1 MKKLLFLVLII
12 VFVFLVAHSIYR
24 FNLYFE
30 IKNSKIEHLNEDFFD
45 GNFRAKDTTI
55 DIIDMNLYE
64 NLFTR
69 VPVDQVSSFFST
81 LDSLNLKES
90 FPGEDTPTKSTYV
103 ISIKSVNGNFETAHI
118 SFYEPNRLSIVF
130 SHFGG
135 DYKKSGDYYYEND
148 YDLKKFLDDFTSK
161 YKIIQAN

>member
-1 MKKLLFLVLII
+1 MKKFFFLVLII
-12 VFVFLVAHSIYR
+12 IFAFFLTYSICR

-81 LDSLNLKES
+81 LDSLDLKKS
-90 FPGEDTPTKSTYV
+90 FPEKEIQTKSTYV